1 MINYKQ
7 TLSFVFKYLVANL
20 FLAATTPG
28 SVCIIAQLRCNICN
42 TISYVIFI
50 PGCNTISYVIFIRG
64 CNTISYVI
72 FIPGCNTIS
81 YVIFIQGRN
90 TISNVIFI
98 RFLL

>member
-72 FIPGCNTIS
+72 FIRGCNTIS
-81 YVIFIQGRN
+81 YVVLSEVVIQY
-90 TISNVIFI
+90 IM
-98 RFLL
+98 